1 MLDVKMLKIS
11 STKFYKIIF
20 TYLFAILCI
29 PNIYG
34 KQSEIDE
41 YRVELIIFKFIDE
54 KTDEDFIEEI
64 ELPNKRIINL
74 VEPRLFL
81 NKDALN
87 NYSEDTSF
95 FSNLLKN
102 INPINVNKEKPR
114 ESNTSIPNPKT
125 WYRKDTDIEIL
136 NNLSKKIDKS
146 DELLLLDSNAWIQS
160 IDIEEESRYVFLEDM
175 DKEFGIFLRL
185 YKKRFL
191 HLDLKAFLGI
201 ANVLINETTED
212 YIQQYE
218 LKDMNVENKKYNTEF
233 NLFLSKELENIEIVD
248 NILRKEI
255 KKNIS
260 KLNKFID
267 INQRIFN
274 EEIYLFDHPNFGVL
288 VSVSKI

>member
-11 STKFYKIIF
+11 STIFYKIIF
-20 TYLFAILCI
+20 TYLLAILCI

-102 INPINVNKEKPR
+102 INPININKNPIKN
-114 ESNTSIPNPKT
+114 NTLKNTPKKSIKLMN
-125 WYRKDTDIEIL
+125 DLI
-136 NNLSKKIDKS
+136 
-146 DELLLLDSNAWIQS
+146 LLLC
-160 IDIEEESRYVFLEDM
+160 
-175 DKEFGIFLRL
+175 
-185 YKKRFL
+185 
-191 HLDLKAFLGI
+191 
-201 ANVLINETTED
+201 
-212 YIQQYE
+212 
-218 LKDMNVENKKYNTEF
+218 
-233 NLFLSKELENIEIVD
+233 
-248 NILRKEI
+248 
-255 KKNIS
+255 
-260 KLNKFID
+260 
-267 INQRIFN
+267 
-274 EEIYLFDHPNFGVL
+274 
-288 VSVSKI
+288 VSSP